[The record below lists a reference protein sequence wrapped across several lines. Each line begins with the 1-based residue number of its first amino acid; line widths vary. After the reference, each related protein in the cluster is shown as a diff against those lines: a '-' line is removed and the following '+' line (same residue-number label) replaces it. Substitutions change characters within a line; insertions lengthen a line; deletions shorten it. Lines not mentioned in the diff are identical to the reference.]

1 MDHFTHSIIRPE
13 LMAITSLPTPNP
25 ADWVFSTLN
34 DVVFDAHNLPS
45 DKTVNGGPNVEKVT
59 PDEWV
64 VRGTAQMRDALARGM
79 ERAGVADQS
88 QAAGNGTEWTCRT

>member
-34 DVVFDAHNLPS
+34 DDVFDAHDLPS
-45 DKTVNGGPNVEKVT
+45 VGTASGGPGVERAT

-64 VRGTAQMRDALARGM
+64 ARGTAQMRDALARGM
-79 ERAGVADQS
+79 ERVG
-88 QAAGNGTEWTCRT
+88 